1 MSVEAV
7 EQVASEMAPELP
19 AEVISTGARLKAARE
34 RAGLSIADV
43 AQRLKYSARQVQAL
57 EEGQGDVLPSLTFQ
71 RGFVRGYAKLL
82 GLDGNAL
89 VATLESQVTGD
100 NGPNTLQLQ
109 QVTYTPS
116 TMPATANN
124 SAAWPWLLATLLA
137 VVGIGGYTLYEW
149 QGPSQTK
156 QSISV
161 PANAVSATA
170 TEPTVIV
177 PASIEPPVPVGER
190 PIPLPLPVAEMIA
203 PPPTLLSGKLRL
215 VFAGES
221 WTEVRQANGE
231 VVYSGTGSQGMERW
245 ADGQPPFDLIIGN
258 AKQVKLFYRGAEVD
272 LTPYVKVSVA
282 RLQLK

>member
-1 MSVEAV
+1 MSIEAV
-7 EQVASEMAPELP
+7 EQVAAEMAPKLP
-19 AEVISTGARLKAARE
+19 TEVVSTGARLKAARE
-34 RAGLSIADV
+34 RSGLSIADV

-71 RGFVRGYAKLL
+71 RGFVRGYARLL

-100 NGPNTLQLQ
+100 TGPNTFQLQ
-109 QVTYTPS
+109 QVAYTPS

-137 VVGIGGYTLYEW
+137 VVGIGGYTLYDW
-149 QGPSQTK
+149 QGPSQTT
-156 QSISV
+156 QPSSV
-161 PANAVSATA
+161 SANTVSANATESTVNFPTA
-170 TEPTVIV
+170 
-177 PASIEPPVPVGER
+177 IEPPMGER
-190 PIPLPLPVAEMIA
+190 LIPLPLPMAEIVA
-203 PPPTLLSGKLRL
+203 PPPTQLSGKLRL
-215 VFAGES
+215 VFEGES

-231 VVYSGTGSQGMERW
+231 VVYSGIGSQGMERW

-272 LTPYVKVSVA
+272 LTPYIKVSVA

>member
-1 MSVEAV
+1 MSIEAV
-7 EQVASEMAPELP
+7 EQVAAEMAPELP
-19 AEVISTGARLKAARE
+19 TEVVSTGARLKAARE

-71 RGFVRGYAKLL
+71 RGFVRGYARLL

-100 NGPNTLQLQ
+100 NGPNTFQLQ
-109 QVTYTPS
+109 QVAYTPS

-137 VVGIGGYTLYEW
+137 VVGIGGYTLYDW
-149 QGPSQTK
+149 QGPSQTT
-156 QSISV
+156 QPSSV
-161 PANAVSATA
+161 SANTVSANATESTVNFPTA
-170 TEPTVIV
+170 
-177 PASIEPPVPVGER
+177 IEPPMGER
-190 PIPLPLPVAEMIA
+190 LIPLPLPMAEIVA
-203 PPPTLLSGKLRL
+203 PPPTQLSGKLRL
-215 VFAGES
+215 VFEGES

-231 VVYSGTGSQGMERW
+231 VVYSGIGSQGMERW

-272 LTPYVKVSVA
+272 LTPYIKVSVA

>member
-149 QGPSQTK
+149 QGPSQIK
-156 QSISV
+156 QTTSAS
-161 PANAVSATA
+161 ANAVSANA
-170 TEPTVIV
+170 TELTVIA
-177 PASIEPPVPVGER
+177 PAAIEPSAGER
-190 PIPLPLPVAEMIA
+190 LIPLPLPLAEIIA
-203 PPPTLLSGKLRL
+203 TPPTMQSGKLRL
-215 VFAGES
+215 MFAGES

-231 VVYSGTGSQGMERW
+231 VVYSGIGSQGMERW